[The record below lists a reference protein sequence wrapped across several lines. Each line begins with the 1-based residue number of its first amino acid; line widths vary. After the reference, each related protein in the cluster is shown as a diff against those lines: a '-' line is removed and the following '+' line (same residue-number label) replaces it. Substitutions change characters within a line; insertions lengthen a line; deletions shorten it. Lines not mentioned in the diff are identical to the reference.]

1 MKKFFIFLMS
11 ILLISCNGQE
21 NKVSKKKNL
30 KMENKNLE
38 YATFGGGCFWC
49 VEACFDMLKGVE
61 SVTSGYSGG
70 HKENPT
76 YEEVCTGET
85 GHAEV
90 VQIAFDP
97 SVISFSQ
104 LLESFWFLHDPTP
117 FSISKHASTHQ
128 KQPPPNVA
136 YSRFLFSILRF
147 FFFETLFSCPL
158 QEISKILI
166 KNIKNFFI

>member
-1 MKKFFIFLMS
+1 MKKFFLFLMS
-11 ILLISCNGQE
+11 FLLFSCKGQE
-21 NKVSKKKNL
+21 TKTSTKKNL

-104 LLESFWFLHDPTP
+104 LLESFWFLHDPTQLNRQGEDIGTQYRSVI
-117 FSISKHASTHQ
+117 FYHSEKQ
-128 KQPPPNVA
+128 KEEA
-136 YSRFLFSILRF
+136 
-147 FFFETLFSCPL
+147 
-158 QEISKILI
+158 QEIGRASCRERVCLYV
-166 KNIKNFFI
+166 